1 MSLSWS
7 VPAAVAPE
15 EHATS
20 RNHRMLARRS
30 QFVRRHALEI
40 LRVAGSENSSEPH
53 VLRSNHPVMTV
64 ASEFES

>member
-1 MSLSWS
+1 
-7 VPAAVAPE
+7 
-15 EHATS
+15 
-20 RNHRMLARRS
+20 MLARRS